1 MAKKRVRR
9 VHSIADELLT
19 KSREAALSA
28 VQLFN
33 NPQIHFKSETFIV
46 LMVIGWTYLLHAY
59 CRKKKI
65 EYRYFAQK
73 AKKRVFDKTKS
84 GANKYWELE
93 RCLDDGKCP
102 IDKGTANNLRFLIK
116 LRHEIEHQMT
126 MNLDSYLSGRYQAC
140 ALNFNT
146 YIKKLFGEEWGID
159 RHLMYAL
166 QFTELSHAQASSIQI
181 NDHVPCRLTAFIAE
195 FDGQLSH
202 DEFNSE
208 QFSYRLLF
216 KKRVVGKPNQA
227 DKVIEFIDPNSDLAK
242 QIDKEYWVVK
252 EAERPK
258 FSAKQIVERMQ
269 QEGYSKFSMHA
280 HTKLWQ
286 RLDARNPGKG
296 YGTQLGVQYWWY
308 DRWLEQVREQC
319 QKNSILY
326 GATDAA
332 ESRISQPKRSTT

>member
-9 VHSIADELLT
+9 VHSISDELLT

-33 NPQIHFKSETFIV
+33 NPLIYFKSETFIV

-59 CRKKKI
+59 FRKQKI
-65 EYRYFAQK
+65 EYRYCQQK
-73 AKKRVFDKTKS
+73 AKRRVFDRTKS
-84 GANKYWELE
+84 GAYKYWELE
-93 RCLDDGKCP
+93 RCLNDDDCP
-102 IDKGTANNLRFLIK
+102 IDKDTANNLRFLIK

-140 ALNFNT
+140 ALNFNS
-146 YIKKLFGEEWGID
+146 YIKQLFGEDWGID

-166 QFTELSHAQASSIQI
+166 QFTELSHAQAASIPV
-181 NDHVPCRLTAFIAE
+181 NDHVPPKLTAFIAE

-202 DEFNSE
+202 DEFNSDR
-208 QFSYRLLF
+208 FSYRLLF

-227 DKVIEFIDPNSDLAK
+227 DKVVEFIDPKSDLAK

-252 EAERPK
+252 ESERPK
-258 FSAKQIVERMQ
+258 LSAKQVVEKMKK
-269 QEGYSKFSMHA
+269 EGYPRFSIHA
-280 HTKLWQ
+280 HTQLWQ
-286 RLDARNPGKG
+286 RLDGKNPSKG

-308 DRWLEQVREQC
+308 DRWLDVVREEC
-319 QKNSILY
+319 QKMAAIY
-326 GATDAA
+326 GRKAG
-332 ESRISQPKRSTT
+332 S